1 MKIGIDISQ
10 TAYIGTGVARYTNG
24 LINAVLEY
32 DKENKWVFFFS
43 SLRNS
48 VDKDLKRKIEKKGH
62 RLVLTK
68 LPPTLLSF
76 LWNDLHLFKIE
87 HFTGNLDWFIT
98 SDWVEPPSNM
108 KKATIVHDLVFLIY
122 PETVDK
128 KILNTQ
134 KKRLYWVKK
143 ESNIIFCVSN
153 TTKQDFTNLF
163 NIDEKKLTAIYS
175 GVNILT
181 PSKKQIEET
190 LIKYNIKKP
199 FILSVGKIEP
209 RKNIKKLIQAYNLLG
224 NKDIDLLIAGPSG
237 WGKEVDIK
245 NRNIKILGLISDIE
259 LFSLYSSCLFFI
271 YPSIY
276 EGFGYPV
283 LEAMKI
289 GAAVATSNTSALSEI
304 GKDSAYLFNPK
315 STEDIKNALCVMI
328 KDKALRDRLK
338 RKGIEKSKIFTWKN
352 CYENMIKKL
361 KSKND
366 KLEVIKSNPINNYKE
381 KQDIRV
387 WKPNQFKK

>member
-24 LINAVLEY
+24 LINAILKY

-48 VDKDLKRKIEKKGH
+48 IDKKTERKIKEKGH
-62 RLVLTK
+62 RLILTK

-76 LWNDLHLFKIE
+76 LWNDLHIFKIE

-143 ESNIIFCVSN
+143 ESDIIFCVSN

-175 GVNILT
+175 GVDILT
-181 PSKKQIEET
+181 PNKEQIEET
-190 LIKYNIKKP
+190 LTKYNIKKP

-237 WGKEVDIK
+237 WGKKVDLK
-245 NRNIKILGLISDIE
+245 DSGVKMLGYVSDIE

-283 LEAMKI
+283 LEAMKM

-304 GKDSAYLFNPK
+304 GKDSTYLFNPK
-315 STEDIKNALCVMI
+315 NTEDIKNALDIMI

-352 CYENMIKKL
+352 AYENMIKRL
-361 KSKND
+361 KS
-366 KLEVIKSNPINNYKE
+366 I
-381 KQDIRV
+381 
-387 WKPNQFKK
+387 

>member
-24 LINAVLEY
+24 LINAILKY

-43 SLRNS
+43 SLRNCI
-48 VDKDLKRKIEKKGH
+48 DKNTKRKIIEKGH

-76 LWNDLHLFKIE
+76 LWNDLHLLKIE
-87 HFTGNLDWFIT
+87 RFTGNLDWFIT

-108 KKATIVHDLVFLIY
+108 KKATIVHDLVFLIH
-122 PETVDK
+122 PETVNK
-128 KILNTQ
+128 KILNAQ
-134 KKRLYWVKK
+134 KKRYYWIKK
-143 ESNIIFCVSN
+143 ESNTIFCVSN
-153 TTKQDFTNLF
+153 TTKQDFMNLF
-163 NIDEKKLTAIYS
+163 NVDEKRLIAIYS
-175 GVNILT
+175 GVDILT
-181 PSKKQIEET
+181 PSKKQIDLT
-190 LIKYNIKKP
+190 LKKFNITKP

-224 NKDIDLLIAGPSG
+224 NKDVDLLIAGPCG
-237 WGKEVDIK
+237 WGKEIDIK
-245 NRNIKILGLISDIE
+245 NSNVKMLGYVSDIE

-304 GKDSAYLFNPK
+304 GKGSAYLFNPE
-315 STEDIKNALCVMI
+315 SIDDIKNALCVMI
-328 KDKALRDRLK
+328 KNKALRDELK

-352 CYENMIKKL
+352 AYENMIKKL
-361 KSKND
+361 KS
-366 KLEVIKSNPINNYKE
+366 I
-381 KQDIRV
+381 
-387 WKPNQFKK
+387 